1 MRLFSVRRFS
11 SSLVTLEPRVSVSS
25 HRHVRVSFALSCSP
39 ASCLNPGLKYSPP
52 TRGGNEPISSDR
64 HDLQV
69 PPLTA
74 LPGTTAAREAS
85 PLILLSFPFLS
96 CHGGKAVAM
105 VTGSLAL
112 IPHTALWLAYF
123 FVPIKCNGGRTPQA
137 PSAGRWRKKQDLHV
151 ICVRLYF

>member
-1 MRLFSVRRFS
+1 MRLFTVRRFS
-11 SSLVTLEPRVSVSS
+11 SSPVTLEPRVSVSCARRFAS
-25 HRHVRVSFALSCSP
+25 SRKSVFYSFLFPRFLFESRSEVVFFFFFSTP
-39 ASCLNPGLKYSPP
+39 
-52 TRGGNEPISSDR
+52 GGNEPISSDR

-96 CHGGKAVAM
+96 CHGGKAVTM

-112 IPHTALWLAYF
+112 IPHTAL
-123 FVPIKCNGGRTPQA
+123 
-137 PSAGRWRKKQDLHV
+137 
-151 ICVRLYF
+151 